1 MYKRK
6 LMFSIRCFM
15 TLMGLVPVA
24 HAAQVDGKLQ
34 VKVNIGAACELKSG
48 DKSVL
53 DFGSLNSLNDKDHDE
68 QTAAS
73 TGIEIQCS
81 KGIAYKIGLGYGL
94 NPSNS
99 HRQMSNGGSF
109 VSYDLYRD
117 SARTLWW
124 GRLIDT
130 SSILSGVGNGVAQS
144 YPVYGRIPKQA
155 TPAAGAY
162 SDTVT
167 VQVSF

>member
-1 MYKRK
+1 MHALK
-6 LMFSIRCFM
+6 LMTNISCFM
-15 TLMGLVPVA
+15 ILAGLVPA
-24 HAAQVDGKLQ
+24 ANAAQVNGKLQ
-34 VKVNIGAACELKSG
+34 VKVNIGAACELKSE

-53 DFGSLNSLNDKDHDE
+53 DFGSLNNLNDKDHDE

-130 SSILSGVGNGVAQS
+130 SSILSGVGNGVIQS

-155 TPAAGAY
+155 TPATGAY
-162 SDTVT
+162 SDTVSIE
-167 VQVSF
+167 VSF